1 MNHKQRME
9 QLLYILDCTLTTMAQ
24 LVIQNAPGI
33 TLIERERFSREIS
46 ASERTLASM
55 KSKVFRDNKDRTPVA
70 YYEEA
75 DE

>member
-1 MNHKQRME
+1 ME
-9 QLLYILDCTLTTMAQ
+9 QLLYVLDSTLTTMAQ

-33 TLIERERFSREIS
+33 MGTERERFSREIS
-46 ASERTLASM
+46 AAERMLASV
-55 KSKVFRDNKDRTPVA
+55 KSEVFRDHKNRTPVA